1 MLSQIRI
8 ERFKKFQNVTVEL
21 RPFTVLMG
29 ENSSGKTT
37 VIQAINLALTTL
49 SAHDFIS
56 TDNSNVKI
64 RKRGVGLTTLSGMN
78 ISDYR
83 ELYYAKI
90 HRGGSTK
97 GAEGASIEL
106 VDEKDNTYRLRI
118 TSLFGSYNIKC
129 LSTPKDLKTSPTLH
143 KTPPLFISGF
153 VGLSLS
159 EERAFPRTL
168 QDRLRS
174 GHVSTI
180 IRNLVLDAK
189 HKSIDSFNKLQ
200 QRLAKDFD
208 FYLDDDISFDTEHD
222 LFVKAHFRD
231 IVGKNSILLDFNSSG
246 SGFMQILQ
254 ILAPIYLYCPN
265 EAKIV
270 LLDEPDA
277 HLHPNLQSALARALR
292 EIQKELGI
300 QIIISTHST
309 SIIRAAD
316 PSEVVPISSLLDL
329 NVPLSSAYDVEQ
341 QISSR
346 IDTYELGKSVIS
358 GKMLFV
364 EDGNTS
370 ILDTFDRVGETRC
383 FSGANTIPVLAG
395 KGKDDKS
402 PYQIYDVL
410 KSFIKSDIEIHAIR
424 DGDGLN
430 ETWRTKLEKYAK
442 DHNVI
447 LHILNRH
454 EIENYLLE
462 PSLILKALSESNKM
476 KKLPNV
482 EEIKEKITNLLSETI
497 KLSKF
502 SYDDNLEDSI
512 WKTAI
517 LVGDQEFRNPV
528 TCKSEAKKI
537 RESYEAKTTFEDLIV
552 VGMGKE
558 TLNGLLRWINED
570 LKLKLARTDILD
582 ALSIKQIP
590 EEFLQ
595 ILQNLRSK
603 EAKDNPVALPVVD
616 LQEEAQTD
624 EEEIRAI
631 VPLQIEMN
639 LTPTKNE
646 KRKAKRKV

>member
-1 MLSQIRI
+1 MLSRI
-8 ERFKKFQNVTVEL
+8 HLERFKKFQNITVEL

-37 VIQAINLALTTL
+37 VIQAINLALNTL
-49 SAHDFIS
+49 AAHDFIS
-56 TDNSNVKI
+56 ADNGNVKI
-64 RKRGVGLTTLSGMN
+64 RKRGVGLTTLPGM
-78 ISDYR
+78 SLADYR

-106 VDEKDNTYRLRI
+106 VDDKNNIYRLRI

-129 LSTPKDLKTSPTLH
+129 LSAPKDLKTSPNLH
-143 KTPPLFISGF
+143 NTPPLFISGF

-159 EERAFPRTL
+159 EERAFPRIL

-189 HKSIDSFNKLQ
+189 QKSADSFKKLQ

-208 FYLDDDISFDTEHD
+208 FYLDEDINFDTEHD

-231 IVGKNSILLDFNSSG
+231 IVGKNSISLDFNSSG
-246 SGFMQILQ
+246 SGFMQVLQ
-254 ILAPIYLYCPN
+254 ILAPIYLFCPKD
-265 EAKIV
+265 AKIV

-300 QIIISTHST
+300 QVIISTHST

-316 PSEVVPISSLLDL
+316 PSEVVPISSLLDV
-329 NVPLSSAYDVEQ
+329 NKPLSSAYDVEQ

-358 GKMLFV
+358 GKILFV
-364 EDGNTS
+364 EDGNTAV
-370 ILDTFDRVGETRC
+370 LDAFDRVSGTKC
-383 FSGANTIPVLAG
+383 FSGANTIPVLSG

-410 KSFIKSDIEIHAIR
+410 RTFIKSDIEIHAIR

-430 ETWRTKLEKYAK
+430 PVWRTKLEKYAQE
-442 DHNVI
+442 HNVI

-462 PSLILKALSESNKM
+462 PSLILKALSKNNKAR
-476 KKLPNV
+476 KLPKV
-482 EEIKEKITNLLSETI
+482 DDIKEKILHLSEETI
-497 KLSKF
+497 KLAKF

-528 TCKSEAKKI
+528 ACKSEAKKI
-537 RESYEAKTTFEDLIV
+537 RESYEAKTDFEDLVI

-558 TLNGLLRWINED
+558 TLNGVLRWINED
-570 LKLKLARTDILD
+570 LKLKLSRTDILD
-582 ALSIKQIP
+582 SLDAKHIP

-603 EAKDNPVALPVVD
+603 EAKPIPVEMPVVPD
-616 LQEEAQTD
+616 EIEEDYSD
-624 EEEIRAI
+624 ESLMRQLE
-631 VPLQIEMN
+631 L
-639 LTPTKNE
+639 L
-646 KRKAKRKV
+646 